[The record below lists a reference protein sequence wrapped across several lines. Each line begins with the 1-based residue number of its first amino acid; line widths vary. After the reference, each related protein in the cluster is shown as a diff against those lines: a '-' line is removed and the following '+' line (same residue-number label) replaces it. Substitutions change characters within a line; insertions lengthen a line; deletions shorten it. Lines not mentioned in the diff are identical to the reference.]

1 VPASHADGRPAGGL
15 SFAARGRLPRVRSG
29 RTLLTTLALVAL
41 AAAALALPAASASA
55 ATKCPATFDV
65 LHDDHIGSMSL
76 PAGPYTVSVTGLSC
90 ASASTLFT
98 QFLAD
103 YDGILPFPWVANA
116 AKRSFTRGSGPA
128 SFSVKPGK
136 YPPKPPSP
144 PTPTKPVA
152 CPSTFSV
159 LHDDRIG
166 SLPFPK
172 GAYKL
177 RLLGSGFTCQRI
189 SQWFAQ
195 FLDDYEGDL
204 ARPWTISAPSGSS
217 VGGIFTVPAETVFS
231 ALRSGS
237 STGGGGHTP
246 SGGTTCP
253 GTFSVL
259 HNDHVGSL
267 YLPKGPY
274 VVSLTQGD
282 TLTCAQASQQFTRF
296 LNAASMPAP
305 WVLDA
310 ASGTFTRGIGSSVGF
325 RIKPARVGVV
335 R

>member
-1 VPASHADGRPAGGL
+1 MFLTSLAVSAVAV
-15 SFAARGRLPRVRSG
+15 AAF
-29 RTLLTTLALVAL
+29 
-41 AAAALALPAASASA
+41 ALPAASASA
-55 ATKCPATFDV
+55 ATKCPATFQV
-65 LHDDHIGSMSL
+65 LNNDHIGSMSL
-76 PAGPYTVSVTGLSC
+76 PAGPYTVTVSGLGCGS
-90 ASASTLFT
+90 ASALFT

-116 AKRSFTRGSGPA
+116 AKRSFTRSGSSV

-136 YPPKPPSP
+136 YPPTPPSG
-144 PTPTKPVA
+144 TIA
-152 CPSTFSV
+152 CPGTFAV
-159 LHDDRIG
+159 LHDDSIG

-177 RLLGSGFTCQRI
+177 RVYNASFTCQRV

-204 ARPWTISAPSGSS
+204 ARPWTIGPPPSGST
-217 VGGIFTVPAETVFS
+217 GGAFFVPAGRVFT
-231 ALRSGS
+231 ALRSSS

-246 SGGTTCP
+246 SGGTTCA

-259 HNDHVGSL
+259 HDDHIGSL
-267 YLPKGPY
+267 YLPKGKY
-274 VVSLTQGD
+274 VVSLIQGD

-296 LNAASMPAP
+296 LNAASMPSP

-310 ASGTFTRGIGSSVGF
+310 ASGTFTRGSGSSAGF
-325 RIKPARVGVV
+325 RIKPARAGVV

>member
-1 VPASHADGRPAGGL
+1 V
-15 SFAARGRLPRVRSG
+15 PRVRSG
-29 RTLLTTLALVAL
+29 RTLPTLLALAILTVA
-41 AAAALALPAASASA
+41 AFALPAASASA
-55 ATKCPATFDV
+55 ATQCPATFQV
-65 LHDDHIGSMSL
+65 LNDDHIGSMSL
-76 PAGPYTVSVTGLSC
+76 PAGPYTVSVNGLSC
-90 ASASTLFT
+90 GSASKLFA
-98 QFLAD
+98 QFLQD

-116 AKRSFTRGSGPA
+116 SKRSFTRGNGPA
-128 SFSVKPGK
+128 SFSVKPGRF
-136 YPPKPPSP
+136 PPAPPSP
-144 PTPTKPVA
+144 PTPARPFA
-152 CPSTFSV
+152 CPGTFSV
-159 LHDDRIG
+159 LHNDQIG
-166 SLPFPK
+166 ALPFPQ

-195 FLDDYEGDL
+195 FLDDFEGDL
-204 ARPWTISAPSGSS
+204 ARPWTIGSPPGTS
-217 VGGIFTVPAETVFS
+217 VGGVFSVPAETVFS

-237 STGGGGHTP
+237 NTGGGGHTP
-246 SGGTTCP
+246 SGGTACP

-274 VVSLTQGD
+274 VVSLLQGD

-296 LNAASMPAP
+296 LNAASMPSP

-310 ASGTFTRGIGSSVGF
+310 ATGTFTRGLDSSTGF
-325 RIKPARVGVV
+325 RIKPARVGSV